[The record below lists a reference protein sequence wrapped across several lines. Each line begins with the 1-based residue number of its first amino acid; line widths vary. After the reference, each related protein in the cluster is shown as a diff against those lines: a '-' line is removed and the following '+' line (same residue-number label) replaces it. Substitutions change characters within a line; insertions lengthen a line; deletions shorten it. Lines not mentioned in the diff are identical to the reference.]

1 LVALSNPSEKSEC
14 KFEDAVKWTE
24 GRVLFASGSPFPET
38 EYKGKTYTPGQG
50 NNMYIFPGLG
60 LGTILCQATKVTD
73 GMILTASE
81 ALAGCV
87 TEEEFSRGL
96 LYPDVSRIR
105 AVSLDIAREVI
116 KSAQRGNV
124 DGLKSLRGLS
134 DDELDKFIKTKTY
147 DPEELRNRLETEF
160 SKL

>member
-124 DGLKSLRGLS
+124 DGVKSLRGLS
-134 DDELDKFIKTKTY
+134 DDELNKFIKTKIY